1 MLQGRLQNAFFTF
14 SVMNFRCGTG
24 TMALH
29 KRSYVTHG
37 YGLTLENRNEIWILA
52 AYKYI
57 DHNRR
62 DVGAMFG
69 AYIYS

>member
-37 YGLTLENRNEIWILA
+37 YGLTLENRNEI
-52 AYKYI
+52 
-57 DHNRR
+57 
-62 DVGAMFG
+62 
-69 AYIYS
+69 